1 MSGQLALSVV
11 IPTRNEAENIPELV
25 LRLNQRLDVPAE
37 LVFVDDSSDHTPEV
51 IAAAATW
58 SQLPVRLLHRPRPDG
73 GLGGAVVLGLREAQ
87 APWAVVMDADLQH
100 PPEFV
105 PTLYAETQVNQVDMV
120 VASRYRDGGGRDGL
134 ANAYRMLA
142 SSMSCLLVRC
152 AFPGLLRHVTDPL
165 SGFFAVRREA
175 LDLAMLRPH
184 GYKILLELIARSRS
198 LRVTEVGFLF
208 APRHA
213 GESKFSVHEVL
224 RFLWHLVNLRLSDTP
239 AQMLAFGL
247 IGISG
252 LAPNLLVLALL
263 SSIGVHYLPAA
274 IAANQIGIVWNFLL
288 LDQFLWRQWRRGH
301 WLTRLCRYM
310 LVSNVDLLL
319 RIPMLAAL
327 VSVVGLGPLTAT
339 VVTLVL
345 MFALRFIVTRRVVY
359 WLYATRRGAR
369 LRRLA
374 VR

>member
-58 SQLPVRLLHRPRPDG
+58 SQLPVRLLHRPRPDR

-175 LDLAMLRPH
+175 LDLPALRPH

-213 GESKFSVHEVL
+213 GESKFSVQEIL

-239 AQMLAFGL
+239 AQMLVFGL

-252 LAPNLLVLALL
+252 LAPNLLLLALL

-288 LDQFLWRQWRRGH
+288 LDQFLWRQWRGGH
-301 WLTRLCRYM
+301 WLTRLCRYL

-327 VSVVGLGPLTAT
+327 VGGVCPWALIAT
-339 VVTLVL
+339 RVTLVL